1 MTSELLSGHGLW
13 AAWTL
18 AELGPV
24 FTFPQQ
30 VFCEAGYLNYLW
42 TRHTRTQRL
51 FVEVLKQIGKWLSLR
66 KARENKP
73 QTCGTSDYTS
83 VWMYLSTLIAA
94 LQHQTLFPVVKVQ
107 SIFCKRFVF
116 FATENAHARI
126 DTDPIRLSRN
136 ATSVTWKWEFT
147 LNKSAPKRTEL

>member
-1 MTSELLSGHGLW
+1 MTSELLSGHSLW

-18 AELGPV
+18 AEPGPV

-42 TRHTRTQRL
+42 TRHTRTQWL
-51 FVEVLKQIGKWLSLR
+51 FVEVLKQIVKWLILR

-73 QTCGTSDYTS
+73 QTYGTSDNTNA
-83 VWMYLSTLIAA
+83 WLYLSTLIAA

-107 SIFCKRFVF
+107 SIFCKRFIF

-126 DTDPIRLSRN
+126 DRDPIRLCDS
-136 ATSVTWKWEFT
+136 ATSVTWKWEFA
-147 LNKSAPKRTEL
+147 LNKSAAKGTEL